1 MAAFLSSPRLPQFG
15 RVLLTLAIGAVG
27 GEILSYLHVPLA
39 WMIGALVATTIA
51 ALLRAPLALP
61 RKLRDTVITVLGVML
76 GSSFRPEMFD
86 NLGSWAFSLI
96 GLLLYLIVSTG
107 VLFILLRRFAGY
119 DPVTAYFA
127 AAPGG
132 LNEMVLVGGAL
143 GGDDRTL
150 ALTHAARVMLV
161 VMIIPL
167 WFAFS
172 AGYRSSGAYS
182 TEVAAGALDLIILLG
197 CAVFGAVIGRL
208 IRLPAANLMG
218 PMLLSAAVH
227 LAGVTQSSPPWFLVA
242 LAQLIVGGSLG
253 CRFVGV
259 APRAMARVIL
269 ISIPG
274 TAVLLVITLAFGVGL
289 HLLTG
294 VPLTLLV
301 LAYAPGG
308 LAEMSLIAFYLGQDT
323 AFVASHHLIRITLI
337 ILLAPLV
344 FRLFT
349 GRSVKR

>member
-1 MAAFLSSPRLPQFG
+1 MASFLSSPRLSLFG

-27 GEILSYLHVPLA
+27 GETLSYFHVPLA
-39 WMIGALVATTIA
+39 WMIGALVTTTIA
-51 ALLRAPLALP
+51 ALLRVPLALP

-76 GSSFRPEMFD
+76 GSSFRPEIFD
-86 NLGSWAFSLI
+86 HLGSWVYSLA
-96 GLLLYLIVSTG
+96 GLLLYIVVSTG
-107 VLFILLRRFAGY
+107 VLFVLLRRFAGY

-132 LNEMVLVGGAL
+132 LNEMVLVGSAL

-161 VMIIPL
+161 VMTIPL

-172 AGYRSSGAYS
+172 AGYRSSGDY
-182 TEVAAGALDLIILLG
+182 AAGPSADALDLIILLG
-197 CAVFGAVIGRL
+197 CAVFGALIGRVL
-208 IRLPAANLMG
+208 RLPAANLMG

-227 LAGVTQSSPPWFLVA
+227 LAGLTQSSPPWFLVA
-242 LAQLIVGGSLG
+242 VAQLVVGGSLG

-259 APRAMARVIL
+259 DPRVMARIVM
-269 ISIPG
+269 ISVPG
-274 TAVLLVITLAFGVGL
+274 TAVLLAITLLFGFGL

-294 VPLTLLV
+294 LPTTLLV

-337 ILLAPLV
+337 IMVAPLV

-349 GRSVKR
+349 GRSMQQ

>member
-1 MAAFLSSPRLPQFG
+1 MASLLSSPRLSLFG

-27 GEILSYLHVPLA
+27 GETLSYLHVPLA
-39 WMIGALVATTIA
+39 WMIGALVTTTIA
-51 ALLRAPLALP
+51 ALLRAPLELP
-61 RKLRDTVITVLGVML
+61 RTLRDTVITVLGVML

-96 GLLLYLIVSTG
+96 GLLFYLIVSTG

-119 DPVTAYFA
+119 DPVTSYFA

-132 LNEMVLVGGAL
+132 LNEMVLVGSAL

-161 VMIIPL
+161 VLTIPL
-167 WFAFS
+167 WLSFS
-172 AGYRSSGAYS
+172 AGYRSGGAYS
-182 TEVAAGALDLIILLG
+182 TGAAAGAVDLVILLA
-197 CAVFGAVIGRL
+197 CAVFGALMGRL
-208 IRLPAANLMG
+208 LRLPAANLMG

-227 LAGVTQSSPPWFLVA
+227 LAGVTQSSPPFFLVA

-259 APRAMARVIL
+259 APRVLARIVL

-274 TAVLLVITLAFGVGL
+274 TAVLLAITLAFGFGL

-294 VPLTLLV
+294 IPSTLLV

-337 ILLAPLV
+337 ILMAPLV
-344 FRLFT
+344 FRLLT

>member
-1 MAAFLSSPRLPQFG
+1 M
-15 RVLLTLAIGAVG
+15 TLAIGAVG
-27 GEILSYLHVPLA
+27 GEALSYLHVPLA
-39 WMIGALVATTIA
+39 WMIGALVTTTAA
-51 ALLRAPLALP
+51 ALFGAPIILP
-61 RKLRDTVITVLGVML
+61 RRLRDVVITVLGVML

-86 NLGSWAFSLI
+86 HLGSWAFSLI
-96 GLLLYLIVSTG
+96 GLVFYLIVSTG
-107 VLFILLRRFAGY
+107 VLFLLLRRFAGY
-119 DPVTAYFA
+119 DPVTSYFA

-132 LNEMVLVGGAL
+132 LNEMVLVGSAL

-161 VMIIPL
+161 VMTIPL

-172 AGYRSSGAYS
+172 VGYQSGGAFS
-182 TEVAAGALDLIILLG
+182 TGIAAGPIDMAILAG
-197 CAVFGAVIGRL
+197 CALFGAIFGRL
-208 IRLPAANLMG
+208 LRLPAANLMG
-218 PMLLSAAVH
+218 PMLVSAGVH
-227 LAGVTQSSPPWFLVA
+227 LAGLTESSPPWFLVA

-259 APRAMARVIL
+259 DPRVMARIVL
-269 ISIPG
+269 VSIPG
-274 TAVLLVITLAFGVGL
+274 TGVLLAITLAFGFGL

-294 VPLTLLV
+294 IPSTLLV

-337 ILLAPLV
+337 ILLAPVV
-344 FRLFT
+344 FRVLS
-349 GRSVKR
+349 GRSAKG

>member
-1 MAAFLSSPRLPQFG
+1 MPTLFSSPRLPQFG

-27 GEILSYLHVPLA
+27 GETLSYFHVPLA
-39 WMIGALVATTIA
+39 WMIGALVTTTIA
-51 ALLRAPLALP
+51 ALMRLPLALP

-86 NLGSWAFSLI
+86 HLESWAFSLI
-96 GLLLYLIVSTG
+96 GLLAYILVSTG
-107 VLFILLRRFAGY
+107 VLFVLLRRFAGY
-119 DPVTAYFA
+119 DAVTAYFA

-132 LNEMVLVGGAL
+132 LNEMVLVGSAL

-161 VMIIPL
+161 VLTIPL

-172 AGYRSSGAYS
+172 AGYTSGGAYATS
-182 TEVAAGALDLIILLG
+182 VEAGAADLLILLG
-197 CAVFGAVIGRL
+197 CAVFGALIGRVL
-208 IRLPAANLMG
+208 RLPAANLMG

-259 APRAMARVIL
+259 DPRVMARIIL

-274 TAVLLVITLAFGVGL
+274 TAVLLAITLVFGFGL
-289 HLLTG
+289 HLITG
-294 VPLTLLV
+294 LPTTLLI

-337 ILLAPLV
+337 IMLAPLV
-344 FRLFT
+344 FRLLT

>member
-1 MAAFLSSPRLPQFG
+1 MASLLSSPRLSLFG
-15 RVLLTLAIGAVG
+15 RVLLTLAIGAIG
-27 GEILSYLHVPLA
+27 GETLSYLHVPLA
-39 WMIGALVATTIA
+39 WMIGALVTTTIA
-51 ALLRAPLALP
+51 ALLRAPLELP
-61 RKLRDTVITVLGVML
+61 RTLRDTVITVLGVML

-96 GLLLYLIVSTG
+96 GLLFYLIVSTG

-119 DPVTAYFA
+119 DPVTSYFA

-132 LNEMVLVGGAL
+132 LNEMVLVGSAL

-161 VMIIPL
+161 VLTIPL
-167 WFAFS
+167 WFSFS
-172 AGYRSSGAYS
+172 AGYRSGDAYS
-182 TEVAAGALDLIILLG
+182 TGAAAGAVDLVILLA
-197 CAVFGAVIGRL
+197 CAVFGALMGRL
-208 IRLPAANLMG
+208 LRLPAANLMG

-227 LAGVTQSSPPWFLVA
+227 LAGVTQSSPPFFLVA

-259 APRAMARVIL
+259 APRVLARIVL

-274 TAVLLVITLAFGVGL
+274 TAVLLAITLAFGFGL

-294 VPLTLLV
+294 IPSTLLV

-337 ILLAPLV
+337 ILMAPLV
-344 FRLFT
+344 FRLLT